1 MLPCVSKICLTA
13 VWWLEVGW
21 LRLGEGLLELVV
33 SSHPEG
39 PVATPMEEMIML
51 RVLSSSPLILA
62 QVRRMPQLPLRR

>member
-13 VWWLEVGW
+13 VWLPEMDW

-33 SSHPEG
+33 SSHSEG
-39 PVATPMEEMIML
+39 PVATPMEETIML
-51 RVLSSSPLILA
+51 RVLSSSPLIHA